1 MDFGNLTPKIR
12 KSTNPVVKICP
23 NFKNYL
29 TLFFFVYIWCENN
42 EWNTMN
48 ENTQ

>member
-1 MDFGNLTPKIR
+1 MDFRNSIPKIR
-12 KSTNPVVKICP
+12 KFTNPVVKICP

-29 TLFFFVYIWCENN
+29 TLFFFAYIWYENN
-42 EWNTMN
+42 EWNMMN